1 MGTFS
6 VGCLI
11 KNQVDRNKTVRI
23 PRLMVDTG
31 SEATWIPRKQLE
43 QIQVLPEKRQ
53 PYQMADGQYVY
64 RDIGYA
70 LIRVGQR
77 ETTDEVV
84 FAEKGDYVLLG
95 ARALEGLL
103 LWVDPKNKK
112 LIEIE
117 AHPVAKVIVPG
128 KVSPDKDKP
137 VVTGAV
143 IQGQGGP
150 PPIVGTKSS
159 RRAPA
164 HLGKPLE
171 AGRVYPAPANLIVA
185 TSRRTKAKGAKP

>member
-11 KNQVDRNKTVRI
+11 KNHVDRDKSVKI

-31 SEATWIPRKQLE
+31 SEGTWIPKNLLE
-43 QIQVLPEKRQ
+43 QIQVKPEKRQ
-53 PYQMADGQYVY
+53 PFQMANGQLVY

-70 LIRVGQR
+70 VIRVGQR
-77 ETTDEVV
+77 ETVDEVV

-112 LIEIE
+112 LVEIE
-117 AHPVAKVIVPG
+117 AGPVAKVIVPG
-128 KVSPDKDKP
+128 KVSPDKDQP
-137 VVTGAV
+137 FMTGAV
-143 IQGQGGP
+143 IQGEGGP
-150 PPIVGTKSS
+150 PPVVGSESIKQS
-159 RRAPA
+159 RRNKKRKS
-164 HLGKPLE
+164 L
-171 AGRVYPAPANLIVA
+171 
-185 TSRRTKAKGAKP
+185 TK

>member
-1 MGTFS
+1 MGTFT

-11 KNQVDRNKTVRI
+11 KNHENRERAVQI

-31 SEATWIPRKQLE
+31 SEATWIPRQQLE
-43 QIQVLPEKRQ
+43 QIQVKPEKRQ
-53 PYQMADGQYVY
+53 PFQMANGQHVY

-70 LIRVGQR
+70 LVRVGQR
-77 ETTDEVV
+77 ETIDEVV

-117 AHPVAKVIVPG
+117 AHPVAKVVVPG
-128 KVSPDKDKP
+128 KVSPDKDQP
-137 VVTGAV
+137 LATGMV
-143 IQGQGGP
+143 IQGEAGP
-150 PPIVGTKSS
+150 PPTVGERTRKAV
-159 RRAPA
+159 RR
-164 HLGKPLE
+164 K
-171 AGRVYPAPANLIVA
+171 RV
-185 TSRRTKAKGAKP
+185 

>member
-11 KNQVDRNKTVRI
+11 KNLAHRERSVRVA
-23 PRLMVDTG
+23 RLMVDTG
-31 SEATWIPRKQLE
+31 SEATWIPRRQLE
-43 QIQVLPEKRQ
+43 QIDVKPEKRQ
-53 PYQMADGQYVY
+53 AFQLANGHWVY

-70 LIRVGQR
+70 LVRVGTR
-77 ETTDEVV
+77 ETADEIV

-117 AHPVAKVIVPG
+117 ASPAAKVVVPG
-128 KVSPDKDKP
+128 KAPPGKDLP
-137 VVTGAV
+137 IATGMV
-143 IQGQGGP
+143 IAGQGGP
-150 PPIVGTKSS
+150 PPVAGPNPKLRKKS
-159 RRAPA
+159 
-164 HLGKPLE
+164 H
-171 AGRVYPAPANLIVA
+171 
-185 TSRRTKAKGAKP
+185 